1 MRIAITGSNGF
12 IGSEL
17 TRHFLSEGHEVF
29 LLQRR
34 APEMLSPRAQFIPY
48 DLNQTPRLP
57 QLPPLDALIH
67 TAFIPYSKINPSS
80 SQKNI
85 EGTMAL
91 YQHCLA
97 NHAQFIF
104 LSSLSAHEQASS
116 QYGQHKFELEQ
127 KLDATRCL
135 ILKLGLVVGQSG
147 LFHRIQSSLKKS
159 PFIFLIGGGH
169 QPLQPVSVQEVVN
182 VIAQSIREKRNGCF
196 LLASPRAYS
205 LKEICSIIAAHANRK
220 PVFIP
225 VPYWMAEWGI
235 RLVEMLHLPF
245 PVSNENLL
253 GLKQLRAFD
262 TQADLKQL
270 GVRIEP
276 LEVGIR

>member
-17 TRHFLSEGHEVF
+17 TRHFLSEGHEVL

-34 APEMLSPRAQFIPY
+34 APEMLSPGAQFIPY
-48 DLNQTPRLP
+48 DLNDAPRLP
-57 QLPPLDALIH
+57 ELPSFDALIH
-67 TAFIPYSKINPSS
+67 TAFIPFSKSNSSS

-91 YQHCLA
+91 YQYCLA
-97 NHAQFIF
+97 HHIQFVF
-104 LSSLSAHEQASS
+104 LSSLSAHEQALS
-116 QYGQHKFELEQ
+116 QYGKHKFELEQ
-127 KLDATRCL
+127 KLDAAHCL

-159 PFIFLIGGGH
+159 PFIFLVGGGH

-182 VIAQSIREKRNGCF
+182 VIAQSIREKRNGRF

-205 LKEICSIIAAHANRK
+205 LKEICSIIAAQANRK

-225 VPYWMAEWGI
+225 VPYWLAEWGI
-235 RLVEMLHLPF
+235 RLVETLHLPF

-262 TQADLKQL
+262 TKADLKQL
-270 GVRIEP
+270 GVHIGP
-276 LEVGIR
+276 LEAKIR